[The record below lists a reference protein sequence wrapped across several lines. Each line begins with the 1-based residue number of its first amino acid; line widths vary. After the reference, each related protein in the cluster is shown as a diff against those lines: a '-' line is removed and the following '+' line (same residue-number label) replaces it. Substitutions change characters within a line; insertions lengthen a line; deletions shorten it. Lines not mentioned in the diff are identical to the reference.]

1 MLTEKGDDMTNH
13 RRTRL
18 HEITYSKLVESGPMT
33 ARQIL
38 DWMAEIRFRDA
49 PKSTVS
55 LGNMLTKS
63 VLYNKEF
70 SYQKAAYAYGGGRAN
85 LYTARS
91 LKEIRDRIVE
101 TRKPH
106 NMFPRFIIE
115 LLKEKEMI
123 V

>member
-1 MLTEKGDDMTNH
+1 MTNH

-18 HEITYSKLVESGPMT
+18 HQITYNKLLESGPMT

-38 DWMAEIRFRDA
+38 DWMSEIRFRDA
-49 PKSTVS
+49 PNSTVS

-63 VLYNKEF
+63 VLYNKKS
-70 SYQKAAYAYGGGRAN
+70 SYQKKAYAYEGGKAN

-91 LKEIRDRIVE
+91 LKEIRDKIIE
-101 TRKPH
+101 SRKSYT
-106 NMFPRFIIE
+106 MFPRFIIE
-115 LLKEKEMI
+115 MLREKEMI